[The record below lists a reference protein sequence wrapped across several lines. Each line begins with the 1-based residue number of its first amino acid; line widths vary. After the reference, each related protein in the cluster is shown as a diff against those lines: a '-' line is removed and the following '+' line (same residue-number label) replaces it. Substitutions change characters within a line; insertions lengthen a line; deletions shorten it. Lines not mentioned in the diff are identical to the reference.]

1 MRKAQQHGREMF
13 ATLLSQEH
21 PLRTAQKA
29 TTLESSAQC
38 VCRNDLRSFHYAT
51 IHSRVVQSA
60 VAPSEQ

>member
-1 MRKAQQHGREMF
+1 MGEAQQHGREMF

-21 PLRTAQKA
+21 PLRTPQKA
-29 TTLESSAQC
+29 TTLESPAQC

-51 IHSRVVQSA
+51 IHSPIAQAA